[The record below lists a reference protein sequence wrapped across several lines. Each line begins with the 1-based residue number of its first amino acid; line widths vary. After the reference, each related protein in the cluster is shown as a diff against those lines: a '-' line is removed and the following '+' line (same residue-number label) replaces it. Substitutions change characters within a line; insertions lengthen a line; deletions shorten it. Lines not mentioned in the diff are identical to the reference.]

1 MESIAQAQTT
11 ETTGASADAPAGGPM
26 SNPLV
31 MVPLMILI
39 FYFFIIRP
47 QRTEQK
53 QHETMIAGLQKGD
66 RVATSSGL
74 HGRIHEVKDGEVHL
88 DIAEK
93 VRVTMD
99 KAAIKRKLPAALS
112 DNKEG

>member
-1 MESIAQAQTT
+1 
-11 ETTGASADAPAGGPM
+11 
-26 SNPLV
+26 
-31 MVPLMILI
+31 
-39 FYFFIIRP
+39 
-47 QRTEQK
+47 
-53 QHETMIAGLQKGD
+53 
-66 RVATSSGL
+66 
-74 HGRIHEVKDGEVHL
+74 VKDGEVHL